1 MQQARALVQAFVQA
15 VHNEDGAQ
23 ATQFLKITNNAQ
35 TVAAL
40 RKLLDVNYVR
50 DSRARGGVFCFFR
63 FLVVSLVTNGAR
75 RLRLVARSFAGRVM
89 RSLATGCFHSNVL
102 TRHRY
107 SYSSSSPCRSRGT
120 VSYRTNW
127 RYCAQC
133 NNRIITPFSAASK
146 RCSRVSPMPS
156 ARKGTGR
163 FRFCTLCVWN
173 YATLLLKVTSH
184 YPQLCEKITTDNC
197 CCCFVLSIP
206 QPIEMMRVAR
216 ASTFRGQDAI

>member
-89 RSLATGCFHSNVL
+89 RSLATGCVFQC
-102 TRHRY
+102 T
-107 SYSSSSPCRSRGT
+107 YSSP
-120 VSYRTNW
+120 
-127 RYCAQC
+127 
-133 NNRIITPFSAASK
+133 
-146 RCSRVSPMPS
+146 
-156 ARKGTGR
+156 
-163 FRFCTLCVWN
+163 
-173 YATLLLKVTSH
+173 
-184 YPQLCEKITTDNC
+184 
-197 CCCFVLSIP
+197 
-206 QPIEMMRVAR
+206 
-216 ASTFRGQDAI
+216 